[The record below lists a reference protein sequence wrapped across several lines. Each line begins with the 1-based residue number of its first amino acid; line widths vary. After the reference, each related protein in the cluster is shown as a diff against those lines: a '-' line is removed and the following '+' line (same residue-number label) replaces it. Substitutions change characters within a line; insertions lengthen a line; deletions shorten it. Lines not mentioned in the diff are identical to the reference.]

1 VKTHPFVFPKIWKK
15 DRDLLVTTVDRR
27 YAEFQKTGSKH
38 IEIDGLPEKSVGQ
51 RRTLRGEDY

>member
-1 VKTHPFVFPKIWKK
+1 
-15 DRDLLVTTVDRR
+15 VTTVDRR